1 VGAEGPTGLNT
12 PAGGLPDPETW
23 WRTPEIIPPPAL
35 PVAGPPLPRMWWD
48 EAPVPP
54 PVVVAAADPSLVGTA
69 GSTGS
74 IPLPPPASGEV
85 PVAPAPVVSPQ
96 PLPAASHTLT
106 RRELHRPRRGAA
118 RPGAP
123 RPASSLPTPPA
134 PPADGAD
141 RSGEVTPL
149 VRRRQAGDSTSE
161 LVRPYV
167 TGPIPLAGW
176 AAVDAAPQAFPV
188 AGRSR
193 RAREGRDTLGTH
205 LTPPTGLTGMFA
217 GAVPQEAAALF
228 DAPRPPEVLDAPS
241 PWAAPAGPALP
252 SRKELRA
259 RQRQTDSTRAVATRK
274 LARTGVVAV
283 TAFGVVAA
291 GGVAAV
297 GGPAALSAL
306 GVDLTGSSPSA
317 GQAMLGPDLA
327 QSPTLF
333 AAPAPGFAADQVERS
348 EQAAAAQRL
357 ADALASRQRKQV
369 DRDKRDG
376 RALQGAAKAAA
387 KTLADVAADVVRAE
401 AARKEEIAEQ
411 ALRNVI
417 RDPKAYARTLVE
429 ARGWSSSQFTCLDLL
444 WKRESGWNYKADNPT
459 SSAYGI
465 PQALPGS
472 KMASAGSDWRTN
484 PATQIKWGLNYIAG
498 RYGTPCAAWAH
509 SERVGWY

>member
-23 WRTPEIIPPPAL
+23 WRTPEIIPPPSL

-54 PVVVAAADPSLVGTA
+54 PVVVAAADPSLVGT
-69 GSTGS
+69 TGS
-74 IPLPPPASGEV
+74 IPMPPPPSGAI
-85 PVAPAPVVSPQ
+85 PAAPVTTTSPE
-96 PLPAASHTLT
+96 PFPDAPHTLT
-106 RRELHRPRRGAA
+106 RRELHRPRRG
-118 RPGAP
+118 GP
-123 RPASSLPTPPA
+123 RPESSLPVPPA
-134 PPADGAD
+134 PPAEGAD

-149 VRRRQAGDSTSE
+149 VRRRPAGDSTSD

-167 TGPIPLAGW
+167 TGSIPLAGW
-176 AAVDAAPQAFPV
+176 AAVDEPAPNAFPV

-205 LTPPTGLTGMFA
+205 LTPPTGLTGMLDS
-217 GAVPQEAAALF
+217 AVPQDAGSLF
-228 DAPRPPEVLDAPS
+228 DAPPPREVLDVPG
-241 PWAAPAGPALP
+241 PWAAPTGPALP

-291 GGVAAV
+291 GG
-297 GGPAALSAL
+297 PAALSAL
-306 GVDLTGSSPSA
+306 GIDLTGSGSPA
-317 GQAMLGPDLA
+317 GQALLDRGSVPPQAMML
-327 QSPTLF
+327 T
-333 AAPAPGFAADQVERS
+333 APAAGAGQVTRAD
-348 EQAAAAQRL
+348 QAAAAARAAEALKARKRL
-357 ADALASRQRKQV
+357 QA

-376 RALQGAAKAAA
+376 KALEGAAKAAA
-387 KTLADVAADVVRAE
+387 RTLADVAADAVRAE
-401 AARKEEIAEQ
+401 AARKAEIAKQ

-444 WKRESGWNYKADNPT
+444 WKRESGWNYKADNPS

-472 KMASAGSDWRTN
+472 KMASEGSDWRTN

>member
-1 VGAEGPTGLNT
+1 VEGPTGLNT

-74 IPLPPPASGEV
+74 ITLPPPASGEI
-85 PVAPAPVVSPQ
+85 PVAPASALPSQ
-96 PLPAASHTLT
+96 PPPDATTTLT
-106 RRELHRPRRGAA
+106 RRELHRPRRGTPRAGAA
-118 RPGAP
+118 RP
-123 RPASSLPTPPA
+123 SSLPAPPA
-134 PPADGAD
+134 PPADGTD

-149 VRRRQAGDSTSE
+149 VRRRPAGDSTSE

-176 AAVDAAPQAFPV
+176 TAVDEPAPQAFPV

-217 GAVPQEAAALF
+217 GAPPQDPGSLF
-228 DAPRPPEVLDAPS
+228 DPPRPAEVLDVPS

-252 SRKELRA
+252 SRKELRT

-283 TAFGVVAA
+283 TAFGVV
-291 GGVAAV
+291 GGVAAA
-297 GGPAALSAL
+297 GPTALSAL
-306 GVDLTGSSPSA
+306 GVDPTGSSTSA
-317 GQAMLGPDLA
+317 GQAALGLEGAP
-327 QSPTLF
+327 SPTLL

-348 EQAAAAQRL
+348 EQAAAAKRL
-357 ADALASRQRKQV
+357 AVALESRKRQQV

-376 RALQGAAKAAA
+376 KALQGAAKAAA
-387 KTLADVAADVVRAE
+387 RTLADVAAESVRAE
-401 AARKEEIAEQ
+401 AARKEEIAKQ

-429 ARGWSSSQFTCLDLL
+429 ARGWSSSQFRCLDLL

-472 KMASAGSDWRTN
+472 RMASEGSDWRTN